1 MRRSDR
7 LFQIV
12 NYLQGRK
19 LAITAD
25 QIAEELEV
33 CVRTVYRDM
42 RDLMLSGVP
51 IQSEAG
57 VGYMLDKDYHL
68 PPLMF
73 DVEEIEALV
82 LGAAMVGSWT
92 DEQMAGVSRRVLDKV
107 KAALPDRS
115 QSIINETA
123 LFALPSAGK
132 LPWTVDFGAIRRS
145 IRSKNKI
152 NISYADENGD
162 QTKRTIRP
170 LAMASF
176 APVWLVMGWC
186 ELRND
191 FRSFRLDRIEEMDI
205 LEKCF
210 KDEPGKTLDDYLNCV
225 EQEP

>member
-19 LAITAD
+19 LAVTAE
-25 QIAEELEV
+25 QIAEELDV
-33 CVRTVYRDM
+33 CVRTVYRDI

-51 IQSEAG
+51 VQAEAG

-92 DEQMAGVSRRVLDKV
+92 DEHMASISRRVIDKIR
-107 KAALPDRS
+107 AALPDRAR
-115 QSIINETA
+115 SIINETA
-123 LFALPSAGK
+123 LFALPTTGK
-132 LPWTVDFGAIRRS
+132 LPWTVEFGAIRRC
-145 IRSKNKI
+145 IRNKNKI
-152 NISYADENGD
+152 HISYADEKGD
-162 QTKRTIRP
+162 QTKRVIRP

-176 APVWLVMGWC
+176 APVWLVLGWC
-186 ELRND
+186 ELRID
-191 FRSFRLDRIEEMDI
+191 FRSFRLDRIESIEI
-205 LEKCF
+205 LDEHF
-210 KDEPGKTLDDYLNCV
+210 RDEPGKTLDDYLK
-225 EQEP
+225 QMS